1 MTLEERLSKRL
12 QNWRAAAK
20 QHREAMDEL
29 DEEVDAD
36 EWTLHKN
43 EAEVFERCIS
53 ELVADLSKRNDPPKR
68 KTR

>member
-1 MTLEERLSKRL
+1 
-12 QNWRAAAK
+12 
-20 QHREAMDEL
+20 
-29 DEEVDAD
+29 VDAD